1 MRICKKI
8 LGLLLFPHGA
18 VFLFLVPLSG
28 ALLGYAFTVE
38 EAHQSIEYA
47 SYILSAYTVTAVC
60 CRLPGLLRELKEY
73 LGKNKYVAKYQQDT
87 AWRMTVS
94 LYGSVAIN
102 VSYTVLQLGLG
113 MIHSTVWYYSM
124 AAYYLMLSVMR
135 FYLLR
140 YLRGGHMP
148 GEDKNGELYRYRFC
162 GVVLMGMNL
171 ALAVIV
177 YYITWQNRTFIHHMI
192 TTIAM
197 AAYTFTSFTM
207 AVINM
212 IRYRKYQSPV
222 LSAAK
227 AIGFTAAMVSMLTL
241 ETTMLTVFGEGE
253 KGDFDRIMTGSTGA
267 AVVLT
272 VLIMAVYMIVKSTK
286 ELKAKNNNTLT

>member
-8 LGLLLFPHGA
+8 LGTLLFPNGA
-18 VFLFLVPLSG
+18 VSLFLVPLSG
-28 ALLGYAFTVE
+28 VLLAYAFTAE
-38 EAHQSIEYA
+38 EVHQGIEYT
-47 SYILSAYTVTAVC
+47 SYILSAYTLTAIC
-60 CRLPGLLRELKEY
+60 CKLSGVLRGVKEY
-73 LGKNKYVAKYQQDT
+73 LGKNRYVAKYKQDT

-94 LYGSVAIN
+94 LYGSFTIN

-113 MIHSTVWYYSM
+113 IIHSTAWYYSM

-135 FYLLR
+135 FYLLQ

-148 GEDKNGELYRYRFC
+148 GEDKDSELHRYRFC
-162 GVVLMGMNL
+162 GVVLVGMNL

-227 AIGFTAAMVSMLTL
+227 VIGFTAAVVSMLML
-241 ETTMLTVFGEGE
+241 ETTMLTVFGGGE

-267 AVVLT
+267 AVTLT

-286 ELKAKNNNTLT
+286 ELKAKNNNVSI

>member
-1 MRICKKI
+1 MRIYKKI
-8 LGLLLFPHGA
+8 LGFLLFPNGA
-18 VFLFLVPLSG
+18 AFLFLVPLSG
-28 ALLGYAFTVE
+28 ALLGYAFTAE
-38 EAHQSIEYA
+38 EVHQGIEYT
-47 SYILSAYTVTAVC
+47 SYILSAYTLTAVC
-60 CRLPGLLRELKEY
+60 CKLPGVLRGLKKY
-73 LGKNKYVAKYQQDT
+73 LGKNRYVAKYQQDT

-113 MIHSTVWYYSM
+113 IIHSTVWYYSM
-124 AAYYLMLSVMR
+124 AAY
-135 FYLLR
+135 
-140 YLRGGHMP
+140 
-148 GEDKNGELYRYRFC
+148 
-162 GVVLMGMNL
+162 
-171 ALAVIV
+171 
-177 YYITWQNRTFIHHMI
+177 TF
-192 TTIAM
+192 A
-197 AAYTFTSFTM
+197 SFTM

-267 AVVLT
+267 AVTLT

-286 ELKAKNNNTLT
+286 ELKAKK